1 MTTIPSLTP
10 KQSGPH
16 RRYTRFGYSMKL
28 AVLALITVFA
38 ILTIMYFV
46 MPPMG

>member
-1 MTTIPSLTP
+1 MTPPSLTP
-10 KQSGPH
+10 KWSGPH
-16 RRYTRFGYSMKL
+16 RRYTRFGYSLKL
-28 AVLALITVFA
+28 AVLALVSVFC

>member
-1 MTTIPSLTP
+1 MTPPIFTP
-10 KQSGPH
+10 KWSGPH
-16 RRYTRFGYSMKL
+16 RRYTAFSYSMKL
-28 AVLALITVFA
+28 AVLALVVVFV